1 MTDLMTDPELAQT
14 ILSAAADRRAERR
27 RFIKLASGGVA
38 VAGGL
43 SLLAACGGGDS
54 NPAPSPTP
62 TPTPTPSAS
71 SIAAEVDVLN
81 FALQLE
87 YLEAQFYAYAAT
99 GAGLPANLL
108 TGTGTPGAVTGGRRV
123 AFTDPIVAAYAREIA
138 ADEVAHVTFLRSVLG
153 SAAVAMPAINIDGS
167 ATGAF
172 STAARAAGL
181 IAAGGSF
188 DPYANDENFLLGAFI
203 FEDVGVTAYKGASAT
218 LIYTAGYQE
227 VTAGLLAAEAYHAGL
242 IRTTLYQ
249 KGLATPSLR
258 SGADAISNARDVL
271 DGVQATSTA
280 TPTPTPTPTATE
292 TGLPSGVDSRDLDQG
307 ISPATNASGQL
318 VSNVVPADAN
328 GIAFSRTVGQV
339 LNIAFLNNDAVKV
352 GGFFPS
358 GVNGNLTT
366 SAKSN

>member
-1 MTDLMTDPELAQT
+1 MTDPEVANT
-14 ILSAAADRRAERR
+14 ILTASAERRAERR

-43 SLLAACGGGDS
+43 TLLAACGGGDS

-62 TPTPTPSAS
+62 TPSPTPSAS

-108 TGTGTPGAVTGGRRV
+108 SGTGTQGAVTGGRRV
-123 AFTDPIVAAYAREIA
+123 TFTDPVVAAYAREIA

-153 SAAVAMPAINIDGS
+153 SSAVAMPAINIDGS
-167 ATGAF
+167 ASGAF

-181 IAAGGSF
+181 IGAGAAF
-188 DPYANDENFLLGAFI
+188 DPYASDENFLLGAFI

-258 SGADAISNARDVL
+258 TSADAISNARDVL
-271 DGVQATSTA
+271 DGVQAPTA
-280 TPTPTPTPTATE
+280 TPTPTPTPSPTPTSTA
-292 TGLPSGVDSRDLDQG
+292 TGLPTGVDSRDLDQG
-307 ISPATNASGQL
+307 ITGTST
-318 VSNVVPADAN
+318 VSNIVPADAN

-339 LNIAFLNNDAVKV
+339 LNIAFLNNAAVTS
-352 GGFFPS
+352 GGFFPA
-358 GVNGNLTT
+358 GVNGNLKT